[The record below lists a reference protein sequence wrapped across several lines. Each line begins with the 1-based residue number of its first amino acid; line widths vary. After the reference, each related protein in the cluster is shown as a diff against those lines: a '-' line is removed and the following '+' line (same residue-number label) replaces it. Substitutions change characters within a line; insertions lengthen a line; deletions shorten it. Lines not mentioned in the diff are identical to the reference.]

1 MDAMTVKAKAAGRPL
16 NPAGVYQYFV
26 DSCRENLHIVIC
38 MSPIGDACRTRVRMF
53 PSLVNCCTIDWFSE
67 WPDDA
72 LQSVA
77 KHFLLEVC
85 ALQGG

>member
-1 MDAMTVKAKAAGRPL
+1 
-16 NPAGVYQYFV
+16 
-26 DSCRENLHIVIC
+26 
-38 MSPIGDACRTRVRMF
+38 MSPIGDAFRTRLRMF

-77 KHFLLEVC
+77 KQFLHEVRHRKPY
-85 ALQGG
+85 AGAGMHAV